1 MNNTLPEIIREQIET
16 DGAISVA
23 RYMQLALQHPE
34 HGYYVK
40 GDPLGHD
47 GDFIT
52 APEISQMFGEM
63 VGLWCA
69 EVWRMIGKPSPFAW
83 LEMGPG
89 RGTLMHDAL
98 RATEK
103 VEGFHQAAHIYLME
117 SNETLRHFQYEKL
130 ASYDPRFIDD
140 PCALPP
146 LPLIAVA
153 NEFFDAQP
161 VHQYVKTER
170 GWRERLVSFAENRF
184 VFVNGE
190 AEAPLPFPETLSFY
204 EVAPQSVALVREIA
218 LAIASYGGGALIID
232 YGYTQPSGQDTLQAV
247 SGHASANP
255 LDRPGEVDIT
265 THVDFAALRMAAEK
279 AGAKASA
286 VIGQGD
292 FLEGMGIELRATQ
305 LKKKADEAQI
315 AEIDAALKRLVDADQ
330 MGQLFKAMAIT
341 RPNLND
347 LPGFP

>member
-1 MNNTLPEIIREQIET
+1 MNNALPDLIRKQIEAE
-16 DGAISVA
+16 GAISVA

-47 GDFIT
+47 GDFVT

-63 VGLWCA
+63 IGLWCA
-69 EVWRMIGKPSPFAW
+69 ELWRKMGKPSPFAW
-83 LEMGPG
+83 LEMGAG

-117 SNETLRHFQYEKL
+117 SNETLRHAQYEKL

-170 GWRERLVSFAENRF
+170 GWRERLVSFADNRF

-190 AEAPLPFPETLSFY
+190 TEVPLPFPDALAFY
-204 EVAPQSVALVREIA
+204 EVSPQSVALVQEIA
-218 LAIASYGGGALIID
+218 SAISERGGGALIID
-232 YGYTQPSGQDTLQAV
+232 YGYAQPSGQDTLQAV

-255 LDRPGEVDIT
+255 LDRPGEVDLT
-265 THVDFAALRMAAEK
+265 AHVDFAALRVAAEK
-279 AGAKASA
+279 VGTKASD

-292 FLEGMGIELRATQ
+292 FLRAMGIELRAAQ
-305 LKKKADEAQI
+305 LKRRADAGQA
-315 AEIDAALKRLVDADQ
+315 AEIDAALKRLADADQ

-347 LPGFP
+347 LSGFP